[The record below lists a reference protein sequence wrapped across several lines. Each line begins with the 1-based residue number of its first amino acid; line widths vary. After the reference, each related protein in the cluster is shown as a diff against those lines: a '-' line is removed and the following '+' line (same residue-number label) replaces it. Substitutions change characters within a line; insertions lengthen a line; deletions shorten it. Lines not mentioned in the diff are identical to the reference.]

1 MKLGKA
7 LHPSFIRRLHHMRFL
22 GTAMLEEQKGKKNS
36 FFIRCLSPVPSVI
49 VALYGE
55 EPIVFE
61 GECNNKKNEPFFTKG
76 KESGLN
82 GKLILFRLRYWEG
95 SLFVEII
102 RTEKRKISNFYHI
115 IPSPKMSIVQ
125 TRESFERKLG
135 KGYVS
140 FLMPKFPHDLG
151 MPELLWYEG
160 RLYGNLSLKSSI
172 SAIAYREQKR
182 EVKYIEIHNWSD
194 CIEVEVDG
202 SLYFVAADMHEQL
215 KKRIEETGE
224 EIEVVDINERAK
236 GFEWNEREYTFLQ
249 YVKQVTGEKGL
260 YIDESDIYNF
270 HTCVKTNMLTI
281 VGGIPGIGKSK
292 FVQTYGEALGLTFGK
307 ELIWIPVSPS
317 YQEPHDVL
325 GYLHPSGAYME
336 SETSLARTLLAAA
349 ENPNQ
354 LYMIVFDEMNMSHIE
369 HWFTPFLS
377 LLQLDRKQR
386 VLSLYNGDGKKEQH
400 IPAQIEIGDN
410 VIFIGTVNFDETTKE
425 LSDRLLDR
433 ANIVMMRKIP
443 FCEINML
450 QEKALLL
457 PFTFSV
463 STVEFRRNWF
473 KQKKMLEVFEE
484 EELELLDKIHQLL
497 SLQDASKGVSFRVAA
512 AIASYLQ
519 NIPVLEDHSC
529 LLSREEAFDIQIK
542 QRILTKLRGTE
553 AMIGPLLREE
563 GKKESSLVQLL
574 QSPLASSVSA
584 FEHSLLYMKQKRQEL
599 ELYGYVK

>member
-7 LHPSFIRRLHHMRFL
+7 LHPSFIKRLHHMRFL
-22 GTAMLEEQKGKKNS
+22 GTVALEEQKTKKNS
-36 FFIRCLSPVPSVI
+36 FFIRCLSPVPNVI
-49 VALYGE
+49 AALYGE
-55 EPIVFE
+55 EPIIFE
-61 GECNNKKNEPFFTKG
+61 GVCNNKKNEPFFTKG
-76 KESGLN
+76 KESGLS
-82 GKLILFRLRYWEG
+82 GKLVLFRLRYCDG
-95 SLFVEII
+95 SLSVEII
-102 RTEKRKISNFYHI
+102 RTEKRKIANFYHI

-140 FLMPKFPHDLG
+140 FLMPKFPHDFG
-151 MPELLWYEG
+151 MPDLLWYEG

-182 EVKYIEIHNWSD
+182 EVKYIEIDNWSK
-194 CIEVEVDG
+194 CIEVNVDS
-202 SLYFVAADMHEQL
+202 SLYFVAADMYEQL
-215 KKRIEETGE
+215 KKRVSETGE
-224 EIEVVDINERAK
+224 DIEVVEVNEQGK
-236 GFEWNEREYTFLQ
+236 EIEWNEREYTFLQ
-249 YVKQVTGEKGL
+249 YMKQVTSEKGL

-292 FVQTYGEALGLTFGK
+292 FVQSYGKALGLTFGK
-307 ELIWIPVSPS
+307 ELVWIPISPS

-325 GYLHPSGAYME
+325 GYLHPSGTYME
-336 SETSLARTLLAAA
+336 SETNLTRTLLAAA

-377 LLQLDRKQR
+377 LLQLDRKER
-386 VLSLYNGDGKKEQH
+386 ILSLYNGDGKKDQH
-400 IPAQIEIGDN
+400 IPPQIEIGDN

-433 ANIVMMRKIP
+433 TNVITMRKIP
-443 FCEINML
+443 FCEMNMS
-450 QEKALLL
+450 QEKVLLL
-457 PFTFSV
+457 PFAFSV
-463 STVEFRRNWF
+463 STVEFRGNWF
-473 KQKKMLEVFEE
+473 KQKKMLEVFSE
-484 EELELLDKIHQLL
+484 EELELLDKLHQLL
-497 SLQDASKGVSFRVAA
+497 SSCNASKGVSFRVAT

-519 NIPVLEDHSC
+519 NIPRLEDYTC
-529 LLSREEAFDIQIK
+529 VLSREEAFDVQVK

-563 GKKESSLVQLL
+563 GRSELSLAGLL
-574 QSPLASSVSA
+574 QSPLANSVSA
-584 FEHSLLYMKQKRQEL
+584 FEQSLLYLKQKRQEL